1 MNSIDIT
8 NNIILGSDAGK
19 VARPDRKCDSGKAS
33 STNTADT
40 NLHAEYAS
48 SIRKALQA
56 DATDTQSVQQ
66 AREALISAQLDS
78 LENIEQAAENILKF
92 GI

>member
-8 NNIILGSDAGK
+8 NNIILNSDAGK
-19 VARPDRKCDSGKAS
+19 VARPDRKSDSGKAS
-33 STNTADT
+33 TTNAADA
-40 NLHAEYAS
+40 NMHAEYAT

-56 DATDTQSVQQ
+56 DETDTQSVQQ
-66 AREALISAQLDS
+66 ARQALISAQLDS
-78 LENIEQAAENILKF
+78 MENIEQAAENILKF